1 MINPERYL
9 KWLQAQFLA
18 LGGKRK
24 RVELKHILD
33 AVDDSETVDVIVNC
47 TGMRAAKLEGIFD
60 KNILPIRGQNVLVRA
75 AHIRKTLS
83 VKSKTV
89 RNDVE
94 GCFLIDTDRNLV

>member
-33 AVDDSETVDVIVNC
+33 AADESETVDVVVNC
-47 TGMRAAKLEGIFD
+47 TGMRAAKLKGIFD
-60 KNILPIRGQNVLVRA
+60 SKVMPVRGQNVLVRA
-75 AHIRKTLS
+75 AHIRKTIS
-83 VKSKTV
+83 VKSKCLLEK
-89 RNDVE
+89 VE
-94 GCFLIDTDRNLV
+94 